1 MFGYLSTEEIQA
13 VIQAPPSTRVGQ
25 RDHMLL
31 QMLYNTGARVS
42 EITRVKVGDIVLDEH
57 AACVHL
63 HGNERDHGNR
73 RGCFQGN

>member
-1 MFGYLSTEEIQA
+1 
-13 VIQAPPSTRVGQ
+13 
-25 RDHMLL
+25 
-31 QMLYNTGARVS
+31 MLYNTGARVS